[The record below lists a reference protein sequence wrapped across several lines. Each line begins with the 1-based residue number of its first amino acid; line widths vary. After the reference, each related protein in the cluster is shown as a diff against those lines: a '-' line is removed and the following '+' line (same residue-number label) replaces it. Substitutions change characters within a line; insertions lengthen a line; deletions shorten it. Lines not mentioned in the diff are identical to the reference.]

1 MAGADNRMS
10 VAGELYDLVPGESER
25 TLLGDLFAWLTCV
38 HRVYVDLSIVVCD
51 MLYLRGT
58 SSCALYHSCL
68 WFIQGEVALLL
79 SHEGCCA
86 SDALPGSTAH
96 TVNAHREEFFKCL
109 FPPSVLTVFLLVV

>member
-10 VAGELYDLVPGESER
+10 VAVELYDLVPGESER

-86 SDALPGSTAH
+86 SGALPGSTAH
-96 TVNAHREEFFKCL
+96 TDNAHREEFFKCL